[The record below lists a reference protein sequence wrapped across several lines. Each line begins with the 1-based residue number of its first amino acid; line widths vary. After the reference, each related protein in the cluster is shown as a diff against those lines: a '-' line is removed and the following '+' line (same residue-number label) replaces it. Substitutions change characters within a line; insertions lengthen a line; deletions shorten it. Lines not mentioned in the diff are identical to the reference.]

1 MEIELKYS
9 IPDDLTADRIWE
21 DAQLLSWEEEDTREK
36 VAMKAAYFDTD
47 DMVLSHHDIAFRIRK
62 EGTRIVASLKW
73 GGKTEGA
80 LFQRQ
85 EINVPVDDEACFMM
99 PSPQLFKE
107 SDIGKQIIDLI
118 AGRRLNCIV
127 EMSFMR
133 RRFRIDKDDT
143 IIEVSIDNGEIIT
156 DRGTE
161 PISEI
166 EFELFSGEQDVLTKL
181 GGELAEKYQLSPGLS
196 SKYKRGLT
204 LLGHAH

>member
-9 IPDDLTADRIWE
+9 IPDDLTADKMWE

-36 VAMKAAYFDTD
+36 VPMKAAYFDTED
-47 DMVLSHHDIAFRIRK
+47 RVLSQHDIAFRVRK

-73 GGKTEGA
+73 GGSATGA
-80 LFQRQ
+80 LYQRQ

-99 PSPQLFKE
+99 PSAQIFKE
-107 SDIGKQIIDLI
+107 SDIGKQVIDLVGDKI
-118 AGRRLNCIV
+118 LSCIV

-143 IIEVSIDNGEIIT
+143 IIEVSIDSGEIIT
-156 DRGTE
+156 DNGTE

-166 EFELFSGEQDVLTKL
+166 ELELFSGEQDVLMDI
-181 GGELAEKYQLSPGLS
+181 GAELAAKYSLSEGLS
-196 SKYKRGLT
+196 SKYKRGLN
-204 LLGHAH
+204 LLG